1 VSLPAGQRVYFDPA
15 GCKKY
20 TTHGPVRNVVEWIER
35 GWLAGLVLEPSV
47 IDGKETPGEK
57 VVVRWDVLL
66 EGGHLDKMC
75 TALDWKPADGFVR
88 TDHALSRV
96 QGTALTRHAAFG
108 NHRRARTV
116 QRRDTADELRPRQLA
131 AQRA

>member
-1 VSLPAGQRVYFDPA
+1 FDPA

-75 TALDWKPADGFVR
+75 TALDWKPADGFVPR
-88 TDHALSRV
+88 GMKISRKEWEEDIQELWGDDPNYV
-96 QGTALTRHAAFG
+96 AYL
-108 NHRRARTV
+108 RRMT
-116 QRRDTADELRPRQLA
+116 
-131 AQRA
+131 